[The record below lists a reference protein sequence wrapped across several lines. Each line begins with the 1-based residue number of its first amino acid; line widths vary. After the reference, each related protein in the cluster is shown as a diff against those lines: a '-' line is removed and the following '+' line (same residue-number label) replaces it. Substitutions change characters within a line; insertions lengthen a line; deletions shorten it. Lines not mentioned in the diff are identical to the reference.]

1 VSPFPVRENDMTILV
16 TPQQI
21 RNYMAQHLDEPA
33 EGCLPEGSLA
43 LARYRR
49 GLAYVDC
56 PHAAA
61 DADAGECREYG
72 LTGEQWSQQ
81 VEAARIALHHDM
93 KLHAVQQ
100 GAGHI

>member
-1 VSPFPVRENDMTILV
+1 MAIIV
-16 TPQQI
+16 TPQHV
-21 RNYMAQHLDEPA
+21 RTYMSQHLDEPA
-33 EGCLPEGSLA
+33 EACLHEGSLA
-43 LARYRR
+43 LARYRK

-56 PHAAA
+56 AHDAAHA
-61 DADAGECREYG
+61 DAAECREFG
-72 LTGEQWSQQ
+72 LSAEQWSQQ